1 MRRVTAIAV
10 ALVVTLFAAGAAAEP
25 EPPTHLTVPTTV
37 SDGEGHELH
46 LTPGYFLTE
55 ETWARL
61 DEETKRLQDQE
72 TRLTA
77 ENQVLRDAGGGMP
90 SWWWVAAG
98 IAAGAAGGWFVGSR
112 L

>member
-1 MRRVTAIAV
+1 MKAITAFLV
-10 ALVVTLFAAGAAAEP
+10 ALAITLFATRAAAEP
-25 EPPTHLTVPTTV
+25 ERPIHLTVRTKV
-37 SDGEGHELH
+37 SDESGNELR
-46 LTPGYFLTE
+46 LPPGYFLTE

-61 DEETKRLQDQE
+61 DAETKRLQDQE

-77 ENQVLRDAGGGMP
+77 ENQVLREGGGGMP

-98 IAAGAAGGWFVGSR
+98 IAAGAAGGYFVGNR